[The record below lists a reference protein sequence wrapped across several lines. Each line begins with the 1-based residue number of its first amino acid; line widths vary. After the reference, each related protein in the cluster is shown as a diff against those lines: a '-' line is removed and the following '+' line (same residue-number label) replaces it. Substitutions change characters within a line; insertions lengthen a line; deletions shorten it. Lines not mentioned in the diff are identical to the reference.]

1 MLTCDHFIY
10 TSAKTSLNEG
20 YQIVAKS
27 SGISDDMI
35 SDLMG
40 YYYPVGLDLE
50 KFNESRSMLVLK
62 GNKIAYSIIKNIG
75 RGYDARKGTLYNH
88 TFVIDKKDFVKIKC
102 NTKLLDKYFIFDYDI
117 RGNLDKMVIV
127 EEPDQ
132 IEFTDLKSMNSNI
145 IQNSLWFLTL
155 KRKVAITI
163 QGTHNDLIQNMLT
176 ILPPSLR
183 IIPFSTLV
191 NEPEKQGE
199 FDLIQIPEN
208 SVYKLDRS
216 WKVIE
221 PSSDIMGAEDSKRP
235 DFEYLAHLIQNEDMK
250 TISKIHQSF
259 ETLNGDANLEKMRF
273 LLFDLLAEQTR
284 DIEKKARYYLECAN
298 AVQKIAPDLMS
309 KYLDRAEKYSKEV
322 KSNELLEQ
330 VETGRF
336 TESLN
341 KSSINVPLLEK
352 ILYNFR
358 DTDSDVRVMFL
369 KKIFKKRKE
378 EIRKKGLL
386 GEIILSRSLYQEEFL
401 RAFVEL
407 KELHPLIFEYFESS
421 SLSARQQL
429 KLFETFID
437 LALSYNF
444 LLINKLFETTKF
456 VWHSSSELYI
466 IKKLV
471 NKIFSNINLRENEK
485 ISAVINLVRTI
496 ESRLRDKFSQLVTT
510 HSDTR
515 EYIWNSDESFD
526 NYKHSTY
533 DILTD
538 MANCLKYI
546 MDYRKE
552 KLSENSKIQL
562 SKELEAIERIFEYV
576 NSIKSSKKKESTSK
590 YNPYAQWFWWLR

>member
-27 SGISDDMI
+27 NGISDDI
-35 SDLMG
+35 VSDLIG

-102 NTKLLDKYFIFDYDI
+102 NTKLFDKYFIFDYNI
-117 RGNLDKMVIV
+117 RGALDKMVID

-132 IEFTDLKSMNSNI
+132 IDFTDLKGMNPNI
-145 IQNSLWFLTL
+145 IQNSLWFLIL
-155 KRKVAITI
+155 KRKVAITLQDI
-163 QGTHNDLIQNMLT
+163 HDNLIQNMLAV
-176 ILPPSLR
+176 LPPSLR
-183 IIPFSTLV
+183 IVPFSTLV

-208 SVYKLDRS
+208 SVYKLNRS

-221 PSSDIMGAEDSKRP
+221 SSSGIMEKEDPKRP
-235 DFEYLAHLIQNEDMK
+235 DFEYLVRLIQNEDVK

-259 ETLNGDANLEKMRF
+259 EALNGDANLEKMRF
-273 LLFDLLAEQTR
+273 LLFDLLAEQTL

-298 AVQKIAPDLMS
+298 AVQKITPELMS
-309 KYLDRAEKYSKEV
+309 KYLDRAEEYSKEV

-336 TESLN
+336 AESLN

-352 ILYNFR
+352 ILHNFH
-358 DTDSDVRVMFL
+358 DTDSDIRVMFL

-386 GEIILSRSLYQEEFL
+386 GEIILTRSLYQEEIL
-401 RAFVEL
+401 RTFVEL

-421 SLSARQQL
+421 SLSVRQQL

-437 LALSYNF
+437 LAVSYNF
-444 LLINKLFETTKF
+444 PLVNKLFETTKF
-456 VWHSSSELYI
+456 VWHSSSELYV
-466 IKKLV
+466 IKKLI

-485 ISAVINLVRTI
+485 VSAVINLVRTI
-496 ESRLRDKFSQLVTT
+496 ESRLRDKFSQLITT
-510 HSDTR
+510 HHGTK
-515 EYIWNSDESFD
+515 EYVWNSDESFD

-546 MDYRKE
+546 VDYRKE

-562 SKELEAIERIFEYV
+562 LEELDAIERIFEYV
-576 NSIKSSKKKESTSK
+576 NSIKSNKKKESTSK
-590 YNPYAQWFWWLR
+590 FNPYAQWFWWLR